1 MKVDRTPYCQVH
13 NRHQTSIGLW
23 NETMIYA
30 LLQNPY
36 DCPCDK
42 CDNPSQIEIDFED
55 GSI

>member
-36 DCPCDK
+36 DCPCDL
-42 CDNPSQIEIDFED
+42 CDDPSQIEIDFED